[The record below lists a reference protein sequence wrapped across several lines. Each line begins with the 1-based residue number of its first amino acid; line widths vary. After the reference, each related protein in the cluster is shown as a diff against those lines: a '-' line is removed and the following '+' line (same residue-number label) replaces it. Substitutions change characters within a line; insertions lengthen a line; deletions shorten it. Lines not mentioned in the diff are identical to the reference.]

1 MSKFHN
7 PVEIKISALDLIE
20 ILTTHMN
27 AEIFR
32 DDHQVQKVTMHVKGE
47 YACTM
52 IVDPIKDIRDSKE
65 KATGDAEKKA

>member
-7 PVEIKISALDLIE
+7 PVEIKISTLDLLK

-32 DDHQVQKVTMHVKGE
+32 DEHQVQKVTMHIKGD

-52 IVDPIKDIRDSKE
+52 LVDQVKTKP
-65 KATGDAEKKA
+65 TPPEKKA